1 MIKSLMNKSLV
12 HKTIY
17 ISLALQF
24 ITTLISLD
32 GFRYKLN
39 PIDNILKDILKI
51 ETVVQIIEGMVYLWI
66 SYSVSNLNVMIDR
79 RYMDWTITTPLML
92 ISTVLYM
99 KYNTETEEYK
109 RNVNLK
115 DFFKDNSI
123 EVLLIILLNGLM
135 LLFGYLGEKN
145 ILDKNSS
152 IIIGFAFFFGTF
164 KYIYDKYVKDND
176 TNKKLFYFVFIVWSL
191 YGVAAMFPA
200 VSKNI
205 SYNFLDIVS
214 KNFYGLFIY
223 YKVLQVKL
231 P

>member
-17 ISLALQF
+17 ISLAIQI

-39 PIDNILKDILKI
+39 PIDNTLKDILKI
-51 ETVVQIIEGMVYLWI
+51 ETVVQLIEGFVYLWI
-66 SYSVSNLNVMIDR
+66 SYSVSNLNVMLDR

-99 KYNTETEEYK
+99 KYNTESDEYK

-115 DFFKDNSI
+115 DFFKKNIGEMSI
-123 EVLLIILLNGLM
+123 IVVLNALM
-135 LLFGYLGEKN
+135 LVFGYLGEKN
-145 ILDKNSS
+145 ILDKKSS
-152 IIIGFAFFFGTF
+152 IIIGFVFFFATF

-200 VSKNI
+200 VAKNI